1 MKTLLLIDRLA
12 TQAGVN
18 STHDKTH
25 TMDLR
30 KLIALLGGDDNETI
44 VWDCR
49 PSPGFA
55 RAVELSGGILEK
67 YNRTASGEVEVAMAV
82 EALCS
87 EDNVR
92 RIVFVS
98 GSKALCPLLR
108 ELALDDELD
117 VVVASYKLST
127 AVDLL
132 HIPGIMLMELD
143 HYDVTREKG
152 AL

>member
-18 STHDKTH
+18 NTHGKNA

-30 KLIALLGGDDNETI
+30 KLIALLGGQECETI

-49 PSPGFA
+49 PSAGFA
-55 RAVELSGGILEK
+55 RAVELSGGILET
-67 YNRTASGEVEVAMAV
+67 YSRTVSGEVEVAMAV

-87 EDNVR
+87 EDSVR

-108 ELALDDELD
+108 ELALDDELE
-117 VVVASYKLST
+117 VVVASYRLAT

-132 HIPGIMLMELD
+132 DIPGIVHLELD

-152 AL
+152 E